1 MFLVRISNELLIAT
15 FNRQL
20 SNLIGQYSAISLMED
35 LMDDQSLFGDGK
47 MVIDDLR
54 SSPKVDLRS
63 I

>member
-47 MVIDDLR
+47 MVIVMILDQV
-54 SSPKVDLRS
+54 PKL